1 MTVIN
6 TNIAAISAQ
15 FNLNKVQSEMDT
27 AMERLSSGQR
37 INSASDDAAGM
48 AVATRMESQIKGLAM
63 AMKNAGDAQAL
74 VDTTEGAHE
83 EVTNILQRLREIAV
97 QSANGTNV
105 TSDRQ
110 NLNDEVT
117 QLVSEINRISQH
129 TTWNGVKI
137 LDGSFTQKNFQI
149 GSEANQSISLDVDSV
164 SSSALGAHKLSGIVS
179 QATAATNGRDSQ
191 TLTVSGSIGSSD
203 VTVSAN
209 ATAKSTADAVNAA
222 TSTTGVS
229 ATAISK
235 AVIWGADAASNLDL
249 KVNGTS
255 LSSVTLSSQTDL
267 RALRDAFNAKSAT
280 TGVTAAMGADD
291 GSVVLTHSTGE
302 DIKVETLSTSNV
314 SANIQGLNA
323 SGVSTNTEAAAASA
337 ILTAGGTVATGDT
350 LAVTLTAAGETAET
364 ITFTSDGTD
373 KTNNFMHTD
382 KENHS
387 AATSEYTL
395 TYGGG
400 STDKVTITRADGK
413 SFHVSTVL
421 NDLAG
426 SNLTLLVQD
435 QQSGETATGAGASGA
450 DKTLLIGAE
459 AMLDTGNT
467 TTVGGQVEYT
477 SSSAF
482 TVGSGDSDTTDE
494 GEEFTDGSKAST
506 LSKISDISVA
516 TANGALAAI
525 STIDGAL
532 EKINAERAD
541 LGAVSNRLEYTMNN
555 LGSIKVNT
563 EASLSRVMDADFAVE
578 TSNLTKAQILSQAA
592 TAMLAQANASKQAV
606 LSLLQG

>member
-164 SSSALGAHKLSGIVS
+164 SSAALGAHKLSGVVS
-179 QATAATNGRDSQ
+179 QATAATNGRDGQ
-191 TLTVSGSIGSSD
+191 TLTVSGSLGSSD

-249 KVNGTS
+249 KVNGTN

-323 SGVSTNTEAAAASA
+323 SGTSINTESAAASA
-337 ILTAGGTVATGDT
+337 LLTASGT
-350 LAVTLTAAGETAET
+350 LASGETLAITLSAAGETDET
-364 ITFTSDGTD
+364 ITLTATGT
-373 KTNNFMHTD
+373 TIATD
-382 KENHS
+382 LMAASKDDQS
-387 AATSEYTL
+387 ATSEYTL
-395 TYGGG
+395 TYG
-400 STDKVTITRADGK
+400 SADVTITRADGK
-413 SFHVSTVL
+413 SFNVSTVL
-421 NDLAG
+421 TQGGGTDL
-426 SNLTLLVQD
+426 LLDIEDTQVGVVSSANSATSSA
-435 QQSGETATGAGASGA
+435 QSI
-450 DKTLLIGAE
+450 LIGAE
-459 AMLDTGNT
+459 SMADSGNT
-467 TTVGGQVEYT
+467 TSIGGQVEYT

-482 TVGSGDSDTTDE
+482 TVSNGDSNTDDE
-494 GEEFTDGSKAST
+494 GEEFISGSQGSS

-516 TANGALAAI
+516 TADGALAAI

-541 LGAVSNRLEYTMNN
+541 LGAVSNRLDYTMNN

>member
-164 SSSALGAHKLSGIVS
+164 SSAALGAHKLSGVVS
-179 QATAATNGRDSQ
+179 QKTDATNGRDAQ
-191 TLTVSGSIGSSD
+191 TLTVSGSLGSSD

-249 KVNGTS
+249 KVNGTN

-323 SGVSTNTEAAAASA
+323 SGTSTNTESAAATAV
-337 ILTAGGTVATGDT
+337 LTADGT
-350 LAVTLTAAGETAET
+350 LASGDKLAITLTAAGETAET
-364 ITFTSDGTD
+364 ITLTANGTD
-373 KTNNFMHTD
+373 KTANFMHAD
-382 KENHS
+382 RDDHS
-387 AATSEYTL
+387 ATSEYTL

-400 STDKVTITRADGK
+400 STNKVTITRADGK

-421 NDLAG
+421 TDLAD
-426 SNLTLLVQD
+426 SNLTFSLND
-435 QQSGETATGAGASGA
+435 QQVGESATGGSASTA

-467 TTVGGQVEYT
+467 ASVGGQVEYT

-482 TVGSGDSDTTDE
+482 TVSNGDSDTADE
-494 GEEFTDGSKAST
+494 GEEFISGSQGSS

-516 TANGALAAI
+516 TADGALAAI

-541 LGAVSNRLEYTMNN
+541 LGAVSNRLDYTMNN

>member
-117 QLVSEINRISQH
+117 QLVSEINRISQP

-164 SSSALGAHKLSGIVS
+164 SSAALGAHKLSGVVS
-179 QATAATNGRDSQ
+179 QKTDATNGRDSQ
-191 TLTVSGSIGSSD
+191 TLTVSGSLGSSD

-249 KVNGTS
+249 KVNGTN

-323 SGVSTNTEAAAASA
+323 SGTSTNTESAAATAV
-337 ILTAGGTVATGDT
+337 LTADGVVANGDK
-350 LAVTLTAAGETAET
+350 LAITLTAAGETAET
-364 ITFTSDGTD
+364 ITLTANGDD
-373 KTNNFMHTD
+373 KTANFMHED
-382 KENHS
+382 RSDHS
-387 AATSEYTL
+387 ATSEYTL

-400 STDKVTITRADGK
+400 STNKVTITRADGK

-421 NDLAG
+421 TDLADN
-426 SNLTLLVQD
+426 NLTFSLND
-435 QQSGETATGAGASGA
+435 QQVGESATGGSASGT

-467 TTVGGQVEYT
+467 ASVGGQVEYT

-482 TVGSGDSDTTDE
+482 TVSNGDSDTADE
-494 GEEFTDGSKAST
+494 GEEFISGSQGSS

-516 TANGALAAI
+516 TADGALAAI

-541 LGAVSNRLEYTMNN
+541 LGAVSNRLDYTMNN

>member
-164 SSSALGAHKLSGIVS
+164 SSAALGAHKLSGVVS
-179 QATAATNGRDSQ
+179 QDTAATNGRDAQ
-191 TLTVSGSIGSSD
+191 TLTVSGSLGSSD

-249 KVNGTS
+249 KVNGTN

-323 SGVSTNTEAAAASA
+323 SGTSTNTESAAASA
-337 ILTAGGTVATGDT
+337 LLTADGTLASGDT
-350 LAVTLTAAGETAET
+350 LAITLTAAGESAET
-364 ITFTSDGTD
+364 ITLTANGTD
-373 KTNNFMHTD
+373 KTANLMAVGRAGAG
-382 KENHS
+382 EL
-387 AATSEYTL
+387 AASEYTF
-395 TYGGG
+395 TFGGG
-400 STDKVTITRADGK
+400 STDNLIITRADGK
-413 SFHVSTVL
+413 SFNVATVITSS
-421 NDLAG
+421 A
-426 SNLTLLVQD
+426 LTLDIEDTQVGVVSSANSATASA
-435 QQSGETATGAGASGA
+435 QSI
-450 DKTLLIGAE
+450 LIGAE
-459 AMLDTGNT
+459 SMADTGNT

-482 TVGSGDSDTTDE
+482 TVSSGDANTDDE
-494 GEEFTDGSKAST
+494 GEEFIAGSQGSS

-516 TANGALAAI
+516 TADGALAAI

-541 LGAVSNRLEYTMNN
+541 LGAVSNRLDYTINN

>member
-164 SSSALGAHKLSGIVS
+164 SSAALGAHKLSGVVS
-179 QATAATNGRDSQ
+179 QATAATNGRDAQ
-191 TLTVSGSIGSSD
+191 TLTVSGSLGSSD

-249 KVNGTS
+249 KVNGTN

-323 SGVSTNTEAAAASA
+323 SGTSTNTESAAATAV
-337 ILTAGGTVATGDT
+337 LTADGT
-350 LAVTLTAAGETAET
+350 LASGDKLAITLTAAGETAET
-364 ITFTSDGTD
+364 ITLTANGTD
-373 KTNNFMHTD
+373 KTANFMHAD
-382 KENHS
+382 RDDHS
-387 AATSEYTL
+387 ATSEYTL

-400 STDKVTITRADGK
+400 STNKVTITRADGK

-421 NDLAG
+421 TDLAD
-426 SNLTLLVQD
+426 SNLTFSLND
-435 QQSGETATGAGASGA
+435 QQVGESATGGSASTA

-467 TTVGGQVEYT
+467 ASVGGQVEYT

-482 TVGSGDSDTTDE
+482 TVSNGDSDTADE
-494 GEEFTDGSKAST
+494 GEEFISGSQGSS

-516 TANGALAAI
+516 TADGALAAI

-541 LGAVSNRLEYTMNN
+541 LGAVSNRLDYTMNN

>member
-137 LDGSFTQKNFQI
+137 LDGSFTQRNFQI

-164 SSSALGAHKLSGIVS
+164 SSAALGAHKLSGVVS

-191 TLTVSGSIGSSD
+191 TLTVSGSLGSSD

-249 KVNGTS
+249 KVNGTN

-302 DIKVETLSTSNV
+302 DIKVETLATSNV

-323 SGVSTNTEAAAASA
+323 SGTSTNTESAAASA
-337 ILTAGGTVATGDT
+337 LLTASGTVASGET
-350 LAVTLTAAGETAET
+350 LAITLTAAGETDET
-364 ITFTSDGTD
+364 ITLTADGTNL
-373 KTNNFMHTD
+373 TSNFMAASLD
-382 KENHS
+382 DQS
-387 AATSEYTL
+387 ATSEYTL

-400 STDKVTITRADGK
+400 SSANLIITRADGK
-413 SFHVSTVL
+413 SFNVATVL
-421 NDLAG
+421 
-426 SNLTLLVQD
+426 S
-435 QQSGETATGAGASGA
+435 QSGGTDLLLDIEDTQVGVVSSANSATASAQSI
-450 DKTLLIGAE
+450 LIGAE
-459 AMLDTGNT
+459 SMADTGNT

-482 TVGSGDSDTTDE
+482 TVSNADSNTDDE
-494 GEEFTDGSKAST
+494 GEEFISGSQGSS
-506 LSKISDISVA
+506 LSKISDISVT

-525 STIDGAL
+525 GTIDGAL